1 MIRRECYTPMTK
13 HGGAIKGPGREAAAG
28 ACYGMSR
35 RGSAVPAPILES
47 PLPARRGHRR
57 ASFGRDRGSDS
68 GDASGVQ
75 TGPQELKHST
85 EVSDCCGRTIGHGRT
100 RCMCVGERERD
111 FAVVADKGRK
121 QGTRTHMATAEQST
135 VSSKCCRA
143 LAACQAGMLSR
154 LALRLSPV
162 RLSLFYASVLSLRKL
177 VLEEMDD
184 RLREI
189 RPFYPPIGG
198 FGGIGRRG
206 GEGEQWVEIVQ
217 FHDDFP
223 AQCSSIERTRCISTR
238 HGAGKSPIHRLGPS
252 LPAFVPLF
260 FAVSG
265 VALAHGQSAIPHAGM
280 ADEADE
286 SGSVQNSNCSPR

>member
-1 MIRRECYTPMTK
+1 MLHPDDETRWRDQGT
-13 HGGAIKGPGREAAAG
+13 GREAAAG
-28 ACYGMSR
+28 ACYGVSR
-35 RGSAVPAPILES
+35 
-47 PLPARRGHRR
+47 
-57 ASFGRDRGSDS
+57 RGSDS
-68 GDASGVQ
+68 GGASGVQ

-100 RCMCVGERERD
+100 RRMCVGERERG
-111 FAVVADKGRK
+111 FSVIADKGRK

-135 VSSKCCRA
+135 VSSKSCRA

-198 FGGIGRRG
+198 FGGIGGRG

-223 AQCSSIERTRCISTR
+223 AQCSSIEWTESISTR
-238 HGAGKSPIHRLGPS
+238 HGTGKTPIRCIRPS
-252 LPAFVPLF
+252 LSVFVPLDF
-260 FAVSG
+260 SAVSDG
-265 VALAHGQSAIPHAGM
+265 A
-280 ADEADE
+280 
-286 SGSVQNSNCSPR
+286 SP